1 MRLIKLRKY
10 GRDYLI
16 LKINPKEVKYTKDIF
31 TLNPKNIYVLDTGV
45 SEGIMTDGKKI
56 VFVYQTVTCAY
67 AIAGKL
73 GYISVDK
80 ACKDGVMNYT
90 VVDEIHFGRWKFRR
104 GDYAKVDKFLK
115 KIGWKRGGVTI
126 LRSYDLRGEYVR

>member
-1 MRLIKLRKY
+1 MKLIKLRKY

-16 LKINPKEVKYTKDIF
+16 LKISPKEVQYTEDIF
-31 TLNPKNIYVLDTGV
+31 SLNPKNLHTLHTGV
-45 SEGIMTDGKKI
+45 SEGIMTDGEKI
-56 VFVYQTVTCAY
+56 TFVYQTVTCAY

-73 GYISVDK
+73 GYNSVEQ

-104 GDYAKVDKFLK
+104 GDYTKVDKFLK
-115 KIGWKRGGVTI
+115 KMGWKRGGVTT
-126 LRSYDLRGEYVR
+126 LRSYDLRGEIVR